1 MPDDLHFR
9 NLMNPMTRQ
18 TSPSEGAGAGN
29 HVFSAAFSARRFQR
43 AVFSATREHVIRYGI
58 ADTKV
63 PAGQS
68 GHAGALG
75 WALH

>member
-9 NLMNPMTRQ
+9 NSMNPMTRQ
-18 TSPSEGAGAGN
+18 TFPSGGARLATM
-29 HVFSAAFSARRFQR
+29 FSARRFQR